1 MTYLWCFTPLW
12 ISSDSIVKSKTAECL
27 HDYNTWCVCVCLCVR
42 GSLLLKC
49 VLAALLAS
57 SVFPVVGTDRAKE
70 GDRGREKIS
79 AALVLNHS
87 GFFLQL
93 SL

>member
-1 MTYLWCFTPLW
+1 MGSTKTLPYVYMITTPG
-12 ISSDSIVKSKTAECL
+12 V
-27 HDYNTWCVCVCLCVR
+27 CVCVCVR

-49 VLAALLAS
+49 VLVALLAS

-70 GDRGREKIS
+70 GDRGRGKKNS
-79 AALVLNHS
+79 AAHVLYHS

>member
-1 MTYLWCFTPLW
+1 MTYLCFFTPLW
-12 ISSDSIVKSKTAECL
+12 ISSDSIVKSKTVP
-27 HDYNTWCVCVCLCVR
+27 YVYMITTPGVCVCLCVR

-70 GDRGREKIS
+70 GDRGKETIS

>member
-1 MTYLWCFTPLW
+1 MITTPG
-12 ISSDSIVKSKTAECL
+12 
-27 HDYNTWCVCVCLCVR
+27 VCVCLCVR

-79 AALVLNHS
+79 AALVLYHS
-87 GFFLQL
+87 GFFSPAVTLIQVCARPMTH
-93 SL
+93 